1 MNYITGRG
9 DIIMMDCDPSLGHEQ
24 KGKRPALVSSGEEF
38 NFLAISY
45 LMTIT
50 SKINPEDKKFIPN
63 EFFGFISSI
72 KTWLKEKI

>member
-9 DIIMMDCDPSLGHEQ
+9 DIIMIDCDPSLGHEQ
-24 KGKRPALVSSGEEF
+24 KGKRPALVSSVEEF
-38 NFLAISY
+38 NVLGISY

-63 EFFGFISSI
+63 EFLGLFHQ
-72 KTWLKEKI
+72 

>member
-1 MNYITGRG
+1 MNYIAGHG

-63 EFFGFISSI
+63 EFFHLTSRQAL
-72 KTWLKEKI
+72 TTNN

>member
-1 MNYITGRG
+1 MNYIAGHG

-50 SKINPEDKKFIPN
+50 SKINPEDKKFILMN
-63 EFFGFISSI
+63 FLGLFHQ
-72 KTWLKEKI
+72 